1 MKAKLIM
8 TIKDMQDHDKWL
20 KTRNLG
26 IGGSDAGAI
35 MGMNPWKGP
44 YELWLEKTGQVIPE
58 DISGKESVYWG
69 TVLEET
75 VAEEFAR
82 RAEKRVR
89 RAGMMQ
95 NNENPWMLAN
105 VDRLVIGEKAGLECK
120 TTNAFSVKEWE
131 ADSLPDSY
139 YWQCQHYMLV
149 TGLPVW
155 YIAVLIGGNHFDF
168 KAIPKNDDDVKAL
181 YDAENEFWNKNVK
194 ERIMPEIDGSK
205 STKQAIDY
213 MHPESKDESKIDLTS
228 DADEYIQMIAGY
240 KSQEKEMKSKI
251 TEYEN
256 KLKLMIGDNETG
268 FTNSHRITW
277 KSQSGRITLDSKKIK
292 EELPDVYEKYKKVGK
307 PIRELNIYD
316 LK

>member
-8 TIKDMQDHDKWL
+8 TVKEMNDHDKWL
-20 KTRNLG
+20 QTRNLG
-26 IGGSDAGAI
+26 IGGSDAGTI

-194 ERIMPEIDGSK
+194 EKIMPEIDGSK
-205 STKQAIDY
+205 STKQAIDA
-213 MHPESKDESKIDLTS
+213 MHPESNDASKIYLTS
-228 DADEYIQMIAGY
+228 DAEECIQMLAGY
-240 KSQEKEMKSKI
+240 KSQEKEMESKI

-268 FTNSHRITW
+268 LTDKHRVTW
-277 KSQSGRITLDSKKIK
+277 KYQSGRITLDSKKIK
-292 EELPDVYEKYKKVGK
+292 AELPDVYDKYKKVGK
-307 PIRELNIYD
+307 RILKLNIYD